1 MAHTSEHRKTDLDVG
16 EQNPGGGEKVSQSP
30 VELELAGHNHT
41 SGLEVC
47 TMWSLLNL
55 EPNS

>member
-1 MAHTSEHRKTDLDVG
+1 MAHISEHRKTDLDVG
-16 EQNPGGGEKVSQSP
+16 EQYPGGGEKAAQSP
-30 VELELAGHNHT
+30 VELELAGHHHS

-47 TMWSLLNL
+47 TMWTSLNL